1 MLKQTM
7 RLVLLPAAA
16 AVLLACGGGGGGGTS
31 SPVTLTGVAAYGA
44 PYPVGS
50 KLTVID
56 GSGKVI
62 IDGQEI
68 TSSDGSYSL
77 VIPATAVA
85 PFIISVT
92 ADELPS
98 LVSLVPQK
106 ADGIANVTPI
116 TNLIAS
122 HLANSGNPADLAA
135 EISAGNQITTDKVAL
150 KTAEVKAVLAPLL
163 SAAEVTADPL
173 TGAFKADGTG
183 MDRVLDALKLDV
195 IPVSGASNIV
205 IGLKTALEEDELP
218 IELAYSRG
226 AGTSGDAPS
235 LASQISTAN
244 LSARLAPTGISVK
257 IDDWVKRMMAC
268 QAENIDVRV
277 NLKNTNNA
285 TASNIIS
292 SVCKDLF
299 INSNPSDYFSNGY
312 RVTGKDHFS
321 GIFWDSG
328 TDLKLSNAQLEY
340 VIKNTN
346 TTDVTKPMNGD
357 VVFSYRWRT
366 TDDKTDVSVVQGRL
380 VNGRLQITGN
390 LSPWDVGVNPRIE
403 KRQFT
408 QSSMSANSYVNTGY
422 SIYANA
428 NKHGNNANNQGPV
441 VAYIKVKTPSGK
453 TLHLKQKTGYDYY
466 VLVASPTDT
475 NGVTSVLRLAS
486 ANLDSANT
494 RSARE
499 LDTNLF
505 WGKNPDT
512 GVGDW
517 TDEQLKAIPNQGN
530 WTYEFYDNE
539 TNLNLQGRA
548 VRRTIA
554 RAPTIE
560 EIKAVNW
567 PKLTDAAL
575 SKIAA
580 STTTTSGSVKISTVS
595 QISLAGQ
602 NGEDYWSVDSNTTW
616 LPTGARIS
624 GAYYPNPGGSCSATD
639 PAKTNWTLVSGTL
652 ECVKKSTTDDVR
664 FRSNLRKITIPCSS
678 QGVGHCEGTSF
689 KANNFYSFSTLWGF
703 DSRRV
708 ENALSFDTRK
718 Q

>member
-1 MLKQTM
+1 MLKQTIQW
-7 RLVLLPAAA
+7 VLLPAAA
-16 AVLLACGGGGGGGTS
+16 AVLVACGGGSSSS
-31 SPVTLTGVAAYGA
+31 SPTSVTLTGVAAYGA

-50 KLTVID
+50 KLTVTD

-62 IDGQEI
+62 IDAQEI
-68 TSSDGSYSL
+68 TSTDGSYSL
-77 VIPATAVA
+77 VIPASAIA
-85 PFIISVT
+85 PFIIHVT

-106 ADGIANVTPI
+106 ASGIANVTPI

-122 HLANSGNPADLAA
+122 HLANSGNPADLAT
-135 EISAGNQITTDKVAL
+135 EITAGNQITVDKVAL

-163 SAAEVTADPL
+163 GAAEVTADPL

-195 IPVSGASNIV
+195 IPVAGASNIV

-218 IELAYSRG
+218 VELAYSRG

-235 LASQISTAN
+235 LSSQISTAN
-244 LSARLAPTGISVK
+244 LTARLAPSGISVK
-257 IDDWVKRMMAC
+257 IDDWVKKMMAC
-268 QAENIDVRV
+268 QAEGIDARV
-277 NLKNTNNA
+277 NLKNTNSA
-285 TASNIIS
+285 AASNIIS
-292 SVCKDLF
+292 AVCKDLF
-299 INSNPSDYFSNGY
+299 INSNPADYFSYGY

-366 TDDKTDVSVVQGRL
+366 TDDKTDVSVLQGRI
-380 VNGRLQITGN
+380 VSGQLQITGN

-428 NKHGNNANNQGPV
+428 NKHGSTV
-441 VAYIKVKTPSGK
+441 SYIKVKTPSGK
-453 TLHLKQKTGYDYY
+453 TLHLKKKEGYDYY
-466 VLVASPTDT
+466 VLAATPTDT
-475 NGVTSVLRLAS
+475 SGVTSVLRLAS
-486 ANLDSANT
+486 SNLDSTNT
-494 RSARE
+494 RSARD

-512 GVGDW
+512 GSGDW
-517 TDEQLKAIPNQGN
+517 TDAQLKAIPNQGN

-554 RAPTIE
+554 RAPAIE

-575 SKIAA
+575 TKIA
-580 STTTTSGSVKISTVS
+580 STTAATTSGAVKISTVS
-595 QISLAGQ
+595 KITLAGQ
-602 NGEDYWSVDSNTTW
+602 NGEDYWTADANTTW

-624 GAYYPNPGGSCSATD
+624 GAYYPNPAGSCSATD
-639 PAKTNWTLVSGTL
+639 ATKTNWTSVSGVLT
-652 ECVKKSTTDDVR
+652 CVRKATTDDVR
-664 FRSNLRKITIPCSS
+664 FRSNVRKITIPCSS
-678 QGVGHCEGTSF
+678 QGVDHCDGTSF

>member
-1 MLKQTM
+1 MLKQAIK
-7 RLVLLPAAA
+7 LILLPVAA
-16 AVLLACGGGGGGGTS
+16 AVVVACGGGGGGSSAS

-44 PYPVGS
+44 PYPLGS
-50 KLTVID
+50 KLTVTD

-68 TSSDGSYSL
+68 TSTDGSYSL

-135 EISAGNQITTDKVAL
+135 EISSGNQMTADKVAA

-163 SAAEVTADPL
+163 SAAAVTSDPL

-195 IPVSGASNIV
+195 IPVSGAANIV

-244 LSARLAPTGISVK
+244 LSARLAPTGVSVK
-257 IDDWVKRMMAC
+257 IDDWVKKMMAC
-268 QAENIDVRV
+268 HTENIDTRV
-277 NLKNTNNA
+277 NSKNNNNA
-285 TASNIIS
+285 AASNITS
-292 SVCKDLF
+292 AVCKDLF
-299 INSNPSDYFSNGY
+299 INSNPADYFSHGY

-380 VNGRLQITGN
+380 INGKLQVTGN

-408 QSSMSANSYVNTGY
+408 QSSMSANTYVNTGY

-428 NKHGNNANNQGPV
+428 DKHGSTV
-441 VAYIKVKTPSGK
+441 TYIKVTTPRGK
-453 TLHLKQKTGYDYY
+453 ILHLKKKAGYDYY
-466 VLVASPTDT
+466 VLAATPTDT
-475 NGVTSVLRLAS
+475 SGVTSVLRLAS
-486 ANLDSANT
+486 SNLDSTNT
-494 RSARE
+494 RSARD
-499 LDTNLF
+499 LDANLF

-512 GVGDW
+512 GIGDW
-517 TDEQLKAIPNQGN
+517 TDTQLKAIPNQGN

-539 TNLNLQGRA
+539 NSLTLQGRA
-548 VRRTIA
+548 VRRTIS
-554 RAPTIE
+554 RAPAID

-567 PKLTDAAL
+567 PKLTDAAIN
-575 SKIAA
+575 KIA
-580 STTTTSGSVKISTVS
+580 STTTSTTGSVKISTVS
-595 QISLAGQ
+595 KISFAGQ
-602 NGEDYWSVDSNTTW
+602 NGEDYWSVDSSTTW

-624 GAYYPNPGGSCSATD
+624 GAYYPNPGGACSATD
-639 PAKTNWTLVSGTL
+639 SAKTNWTLVSGTL

-678 QGVGHCEGTSF
+678 QGVGHCDGTSF

-708 ENALSFDTRK
+708 ENAISFDTRK